1 MKPIYSS
8 LEYLDPERVYSFSE
22 QLESAIGIEVY
33 LQIHGEKFVEYQK
46 EILQEFVADF
56 VDQVRDTPLTSKEVE
71 ELLEK
76 QLQNLNTKLQAFA
89 DKLREVPKCDL
100 RGYVQIIVDNEVK
113 TWMIGKT
120 TLMIFRDDKVY
131 SVLENSF
138 KAQANIDQFSD
149 FIGGELE
156 RGDVFLYA
164 GTKLSEVLDQHDFS
178 EVEQV
183 LSKENASAMLD
194 YLDDLF
200 ASRVEKKEIWFLGAF
215 SITGVELTSPRA
227 KGKLTALASKY
238 GSKLSWRIASK
249 VDLMKWKKKT
259 QTAFKGNHYYLMVG
273 VLTLAVLFLAFAIL
287 SQFRA
292 AERNQVSFQT
302 STGALVQLTIEDLK
316 KEVFA
321 FKTLDPTSDEKSH
334 KYSEI
339 LQKLSVIEQKGLWQE
354 DVAEL
359 KKMLNQDFE
368 RGFMI
373 NTVTS
378 LSQFDDEK
386 TGRKTSIL
394 AFNPSE
400 KTKLWTPV
408 SIQVWTTVNVAGSQ
422 AALIGIINEAT
433 RGNLVEYN
441 LGLPAKSCE
450 LSLSKKGFYCY
461 TEGGELFYVNKLGV
475 EPMEVVD
482 NDWATKAIGG
492 LGTFGRNNFY
502 LFQANPNNLGAV
514 LLTRYRNVAGS
525 ETKYQN
531 ASNYSILAGSGA
543 SLPQQLGGFA
553 IDGNFLGRG
562 GGKLYQFW
570 RSSNV
575 GTSLDYR
582 EVPMIGGDKVSSIYS
597 DQVKVLA
604 TANSPFVYFFDREN
618 QTFTVY
624 ESSPTKVHENYK
636 TSFKLYYMFRFK
648 FDLAANN
655 NRILDAAVPES
666 TGDRPELYLLS
677 NEGVNKIN
685 LYDFIDSL
693 KANKNL
699 KTVNDAE

>member
-22 QLESAIGIEVY
+22 QFESAIGIEVY

-56 VDQVRDTPLTSKEVE
+56 VDQVRDTPLTSKEIE

-113 TWMIGKT
+113 TWMIGKM

-238 GSKLSWRIASK
+238 GSKLTWRIASRM
-249 VDLMKWKKKT
+249 DLMKWKKKT

-292 AERNQVSFQT
+292 TERNQVSFQT

-400 KTKLWTPV
+400 KTKLWTPL
-408 SIQVWTTVNVAGSQ
+408 SITMGTMMNIGGTQS
-422 AALIGIINEAT
+422 ALIGVINDAT
-433 RGNLVEYN
+433 RGNMVEYN
-441 LGLPAKSCE
+441 LWAPAKDCQ
-450 LSLSKKGFYCY
+450 LSLSKKGLFCY
-461 TEGGELFYVNKLGV
+461 TEAGGLFFVSKLGI

-482 NDWATKAIGG
+482 NDRSTSAIGG
-492 LGTFGRNNFY
+492 LGTFGRNNLY
-502 LFQANPNNLGAV
+502 LFQSNPNNIASA

-531 ASNYSILAGSGA
+531 ASNYTILAASGA
-543 SLPQQLGGFA
+543 VLPQQLGGFA
-553 IDGNFLGRG
+553 IDGNFFAWGE
-562 GGKLYQFW
+562 GKLYQFW

-575 GTSLDYR
+575 GTSLDMR
-582 EVPMIGGDKVSSIYS
+582 EISMIGWDKISSSYS
-597 DQVKVLA
+597 NNVKILA
-604 TANSPFVYFFDREN
+604 SDNSPFVYLFDKDN

-624 ESSPTKVHENYK
+624 ESSPTKTHENYK

-648 FDLAANN
+648 FDLTASN
-655 NRILDAAVPES
+655 NRILDVAIPENTS
-666 TGDRPELYLLS
+666 DRPELYLLS

-693 KANKNL
+693 KNNKNL
-699 KTVNDAE
+699 KAVSEAE